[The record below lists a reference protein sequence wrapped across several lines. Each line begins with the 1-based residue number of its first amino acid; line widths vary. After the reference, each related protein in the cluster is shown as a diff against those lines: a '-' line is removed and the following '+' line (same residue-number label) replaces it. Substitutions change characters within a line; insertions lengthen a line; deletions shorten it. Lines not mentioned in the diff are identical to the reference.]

1 MNEPSEWELI
11 ARLLLAA
18 GCGALV
24 GFDRERRDRP
34 AGLRTFML
42 VSTGA
47 ALFGIVSI
55 VGFRAG
61 GGGFEDPGRVAAQV
75 VVGVGFLGA
84 AAIIRDRRGIIGVT
98 TAASIWMMAAVGLAV
113 SAGLYLIA
121 VVATL
126 LTFAILT
133 VARRLERADRLSS
146 ASAERLTPDQT
157 GPPASTSRRRRHQET
172 DRETPRKT

>member
-1 MNEPSEWELI
+1 MSAPSELELI
-11 ARLLLAA
+11 ARLLVAA
-18 GCGALV
+18 ACGALV

-42 VSTGA
+42 VSSGA

-55 VGFRAG
+55 VGFRASG
-61 GGGFEDPGRVAAQV
+61 NGFEDPGRVAAQV

-98 TAASIWMMAAVGLAV
+98 TAASVWMMAAVGLAA

-121 VVATL
+121 VAATL

-133 VARRLERADRLSS
+133 VARRLERAYRLSGTGAAPPTADRS
-146 ASAERLTPDQT
+146 ETPPRLPTRQ
-157 GPPASTSRRRRHQET
+157 RRRDTAE
-172 DRETPRKT
+172 